1 MRIVIP
7 CHFVLDEIHAA
18 DGSVTWSYGGAFFPV
33 SVFSALSRD
42 NVEIIPVFPVGED
55 IYDELVARLERLPGV
70 RTDGVYRVT
79 MPTTR
84 VKLFF
89 DSATHYN
96 TCLVRHLPP
105 IPYERIGDFLPA
117 DLVYLNAMTA
127 ADITLETAERLRG
140 NGARVYHDVHMLAY
154 AVVDNG
160 RRVLRPQPE
169 WQRWCAAADVIQM
182 NEQEA
187 SVFTGKNKSL
197 REVAADVLG
206 AGAGIAVFTRGA
218 RGALIAD
225 GKGLREVPV
234 EPVGT
239 VRDTTGCGD
248 AFGAG
253 FILSLLRGRSI
264 EEAARNATSVAAR
277 VATLSGSEGIEMLRR
292 SFDEAL
298 P

>member
-1 MRIVIP
+1 MRTVIP

-18 DGSVTWSYGGAFFPV
+18 DGNVTWSYGGAFFPV
-33 SVFSALSRD
+33 SVFSALSREGD
-42 NVEIIPVFPVGED
+42 EIIPVFPVGED
-55 IYDELVARLERLPGV
+55 MYDELTATLERLPGV

-79 MPTTR
+79 RPTTR

-89 DSATHYN
+89 ASATHYN

-105 IPYERIGDFLPA
+105 ISYSRIAPFLPA

-127 ADITLETAERLRG
+127 ADITLETVERLHG
-140 NGARVYHDVHMLAY
+140 GGARVYHDVHMLAY
-154 AVVDNG
+154 SVRDGG

-169 WQRWCAAADVIQM
+169 WRRWCAAADVIQM

-187 SVFTGKNKSL
+187 SVFTGRNKSL
-197 REVAADVLG
+197 EDVAADVLD
-206 AGAGIAVFTRGA
+206 AGAEMVVLTRGE

-225 GKGLREVPV
+225 GKSILRVPV
-234 EPVGT
+234 EPVGS

-253 FILSLLRGRSI
+253 FILSLLRGDSR
-264 EEAARNATSVAAR
+264 ENAARNASAIAAK
-277 VATLSGSEGIEMLRR
+277 VATLSGSNGIESLRR
-292 SFDEAL
+292 ISRGAL
-298 P
+298 S